1 MTFFLAGVSLLLIL
15 VLGLR
20 LLQKA
25 DPKKLVSILRKVTGV
40 IALAAAVFL
49 TVRGAFP
56 LAIPLGVFG
65 LALLGRPVGSGFG
78 FGLGGARKSPGQT
91 SKVRTEALEMELDH
105 DTGRMDGRSLKGT
118 FEGRPLSTLSDTEV
132 IELFE
137 ELERSEV
144 HGAALLEAYLDWRL
158 PDWRDGQE
166 RAGDGPSE
174 SAGEQRRRRA
184 ASSRMG
190 PEEAYAVLGLSEGAS
205 PNDIRRA
212 HRSLMK
218 KLHPDQGGSNYLA
231 ARINEAKEV
240 LLGST

>member
-1 MTFFLAGVSLLLIL
+1 
-15 VLGLR
+15 
-20 LLQKA
+20 
-25 DPKKLVSILRKVTGV
+25 
-40 IALAAAVFL
+40 
-49 TVRGAFP
+49 
-56 LAIPLGVFG
+56 
-65 LALLGRPVGSGFG
+65 
-78 FGLGGARKSPGQT
+78 
-91 SKVRTEALEMELDH
+91 MELDH
-105 DTGRMDGRSLKGT
+105 DTGRMDGRCLKGT
-118 FEGRPLSTLSDTEV
+118 FEGRPLSALSDTEV
-132 IELFE
+132 LELFE

-158 PDWRDGQE
+158 PDWRDGRE
-166 RAGDGPSE
+166 RSGDGPNGDPSGGPSE
-174 SAGEQRRRRA
+174 SAASQRRRRA

-231 ARINEAKEV
+231 TRINEAKEV

>member
-15 VLGLR
+15 VLGVR

-25 DPKKLVSILRKVTGV
+25 DPKKLASILRKVTGV

-174 SAGEQRRRRA
+174 SAGSQRRRHV

>member
-1 MTFFLAGVSLLLIL
+1 
-15 VLGLR
+15 
-20 LLQKA
+20 
-25 DPKKLVSILRKVTGV
+25 
-40 IALAAAVFL
+40 
-49 TVRGAFP
+49 
-56 LAIPLGVFG
+56 
-65 LALLGRPVGSGFG
+65 
-78 FGLGGARKSPGQT
+78 
-91 SKVRTEALEMELDH
+91 
-105 DTGRMDGRSLKGT
+105 MDGTCLKGT

-174 SAGEQRRRRA
+174 SAGSQRRRHV

-205 PNDIRRA
+205 PNDIGRA

-231 ARINEAKEV
+231 TRINEAKEV